1 MQRGDDILDGVRD
14 DIVCGEIGSPGG
26 ERWGGPVR
34 LAPQDL
40 AHLDALRAEGIVDVR
55 DDVGG
60 VSVAGIDFVGTLQL
74 PSGRRVHIRPKV
86 GDLVLLDWLA
96 YLGDAP
102 PVPPRYAGGRFE
114 VRGGFASRLAHQ
126 FLTEMEIF
134 TRRPLRP
141 QFAGERHDSPTI
153 RGRILPGALARSF
166 HRFPSVP
173 QSRRIRT
180 LDTPHH
186 RLLATALDR
195 LPALLGA
202 TGDVAPRLAVLRG
215 EWSEVRRETAD
226 VGTAAAAC
234 ASHCPP
240 GYAAAAR
247 LAALILLGASPSH
260 AASTTGSA
268 LLVSLAG
275 VWERALR
282 RMCTEVAPATDW
294 RPVPDA
300 ARTKRWDDGPGLR
313 DPTRWMTADV
323 ILARGKRRWVL
334 DAKYKRG
341 YGDEER
347 NDRFQMT
354 AYAMAFGAGRATL
367 VYPTA
372 ETERPRWRLLL
383 AGQIG
388 GQPTTIDSIE
398 LPMAAGPVACRQALL
413 DAMLSLGGGA
423 EGLVRAPVRTSEAD
437 IAAPSGR
444 GRG

>member
-1 MQRGDDILDGVRD
+1 MPADDNLD

-26 ERWGGPVR
+26 ERWSAPTP
-34 LAPQDL
+34 LAARDL
-40 AHLDALRAEGIVDVR
+40 SHLDALRGDDIIDLR
-55 DDVGG
+55 DDLAG

-74 PSGRRVHIRPKV
+74 PSGRRLRIRPKV
-86 GDLVLLDWLA
+86 GDLVFLDWLA

-102 PVPPRYAGGRFE
+102 PVPPSYMGGQSQLQ
-114 VRGGFASRLAHQ
+114 GGFASHVARQ
-126 FLTEMEIF
+126 FLVELEVL
-134 TRRPLRP
+134 TRRPLRS
-141 QFAGERHDSPTI
+141 QFAEERHDSSTV
-153 RGRILPGALARSF
+153 RGRILSGALARSF

-173 QSRRIRT
+173 QSRRTRT
-180 LDTPHH
+180 LDTPCH

-195 LPALLGA
+195 LTALVGA
-202 TGDVAPRLAVLRG
+202 DADVARRLAVLRG
-215 EWSEVRRETAD
+215 EWSELRRETTD
-226 VGTAAAAC
+226 VAAAVAAC
-234 ASHCPP
+234 SSHSPP
-240 GYAAAAR
+240 GYAAAVR
-247 LAALILLGASPSH
+247 LATLILLGASPSR
-260 AASTTGSA
+260 AACVNGAA

-275 VWERALR
+275 IWERSLR
-282 RMCTEVAPATDW
+282 RMCAEVAPATLW

-372 ETERPRWRLLL
+372 ESQRPRWRLLL

-398 LPMAAGPVACRQALL
+398 LPMAAGPVACRQALR
-413 DAMLSLGGGA
+413 DAMLSLGGGGSNVKDA
-423 EGLVRAPVRTSEAD
+423 AGEGILPRP
-437 IAAPSGR
+437 
-444 GRG
+444 